1 MNKYI
6 NTPNFSNLDCVIPIF
21 PLAGTIILPKT
32 ELPLHIFEE
41 KYREMVEDSLKKS
54 KLIGI
59 IQPKERSDNQKPA
72 LYNIGCAGR
81 IVSFRETEDGRY
93 YINLNGICRFI
104 SIRELDVS
112 SKYRQLEVD
121 YTLYSKD
128 LYDFDDS
135 IKLFERKKLF
145 PQLKKYFELHNFKV
159 DLNLLDNI
167 SDYSITDSLSMSCPF
182 QASEKQVLIES
193 KNIEERAKV
202 ITSLINMAINNT
214 TNSEINKTL
223 Q

>member
-6 NTPNFSNLDCVIPIF
+6 NTPKFSNLDSTLPVF

-59 IQPKERSDNQKPA
+59 IQPKETFNNLKPD
-72 LYNIGCAGR
+72 LYKIGCAGR
-81 IVSFRETEDGRY
+81 IISFRETEDGRY
-93 YINLNGICRFI
+93 YISLNGICRFI
-104 SIRELDVS
+104 SIKELDVP

-121 YTLYSKD
+121 YSLYTKD
-128 LYDFDDS
+128 LDDFDDN
-135 IKLFERKKLF
+135 ITLFERKKLF

-159 DLNLLDNI
+159 DLNLLENI
-167 SDYSITDSLSMSCPF
+167 SDHAITDSLSMSCPF
-182 QASEKQVLIES
+182 QATEKQALIES
-193 KNIEERAKV
+193 KSIEERAKA
-202 ITSLINMAINNT
+202 ITSLIDMAINNT
-214 TNSEINKTL
+214 TNRETNNTL